1 MITLPALFDILAK
14 KHGKIILGYSG
25 GLDSTVLLD
34 LYAKQAPEAFIA
46 RTHVVHI
53 HHGLSSNADRWS
65 EQCAEQARLRDL
77 PFTLIKVNAKAE
89 QGESPEAAARN
100 ARYQAFQSLMSDENY
115 LLTAHHQDDQVETF
129 FLQLFRGAGI
139 KGLMGMPEIKNLE
152 KGQLI
157 RPLLHYS
164 RQQLH
169 DYANENHLIWI
180 DDESNFDTSFQR
192 NYLRQQVLPLIQ
204 QKWPGI
210 TNAVLRTE
218 QLCQES
224 NVLLNQIAV
233 EDLANCQAEYLR
245 QLQIDK
251 LLTLSLERRNN
262 LLRHWISINQF
273 ILPSQI
279 KLQQIEKTVLHAD
292 IDANP
297 IVAWQGAEI
306 RRYRNR
312 LYLLEPLTAF
322 DEKTILL
329 WDGKST
335 LQLPNQL
342 GTIDAS
348 IYEKLHIPLPPAD
361 VQISIRFRQGGEAL
375 KIPGRAGHHEL
386 KNLFQEW
393 GIPTWQRA
401 RIPLLY
407 HDEELVGVILTHEF
421 PFSNNV

>member
-1 MITLPALFDILAK
+1 MITLSSIFEILAK
-14 KHGKIILGYSG
+14 NKGKIILGYSG

-34 LYAKQAPEAFIA
+34 VYAKQAPETFIA
-46 RTHVVHI
+46 RTQVVHI
-53 HHGLSSNADRWS
+53 HHGLSPNADHWS
-65 EQCAEQARLRDL
+65 EQCAEQSKLRNL
-77 PFTLIKVNAKAE
+77 PFKLIKVNAKAE
-89 QGESPEAAARN
+89 EGESPEAAARN
-100 ARYQAFQSLMSDENY
+100 ARYQAFQSLMSDDYY

-139 KGLMGMPEIKNLE
+139 KGLMGMPEVKNLE

-164 RQQLH
+164 RQQLQ
-169 DYANENHLIWI
+169 DYANDNHLIWI

-192 NYLRQQVLPLIQ
+192 NFLRHQVLPLIQ
-204 QKWPGI
+204 RKWPGL

-218 QLCQES
+218 QLCQKS
-224 NVLLNQIAV
+224 NVLLNEIAA
-233 EDLANCQAEYLR
+233 EDLANSKTENFN

-262 LLRHWISINQF
+262 LMRYWISANQF

-279 KLQQIEKTVLHAD
+279 KLQQIEKTILHAD
-292 IDANP
+292 TDANP

-306 RRYRNR
+306 RRYRNH
-312 LYLLEPLTAF
+312 LYLLEPLEIF
-322 DEKTILL
+322 DNKITLL
-329 WDGKST
+329 WDGKSI
-335 LQLPNQL
+335 LNLPNQL

-348 IYEKLHIPLPPAD
+348 IYEKLHIPIANSN
-361 VQISIRFRQGGEAL
+361 VQISIRFRQGGETL

-393 GIPTWQRA
+393 GIPPWLRS
-401 RIPLLY
+401 RVPLLY
-407 HDEELVGVILTHEF
+407 HNEELVGVCL
-421 PFSNNV
+421 SLSK